1 MKFNKHTIYIG
12 LFAILYLIVAFSSF
26 WHAVAFFGLANNSWM
41 SVILAFAFEVG
52 QAAVLFSLLT
62 SKKDRGR
69 IMPWVLMSMFT
80 LVQVI
85 GNVYSSYKYI
95 ITNSV
100 DNLRY
105 FKEPIFIW
113 TDLPNDQANV
123 IIVYLVG
130 ALLPI
135 AALLLTSMIT
145 NYLTDVE
152 EDKNTSLMDKENQ
165 EKFEKVLDE
174 APEAPMVLNEGDS
187 LLNQNSMLHMENQG
201 LTESNQKKDEEIEQL
216 KEQLHQT
223 EEDHDKMVNEKF
235 ATEKKFDE
243 LLHDYTEQNKEF
255 HQLKEELKSKQELI
269 DSQNQKINDLDKENQ
284 ELVKEKFDKEPKED
298 EYLEKHNSL
307 KEYDNEEE
315 IREDGLE
322 ENGQI
327 NEEGIEGDERKEDE
341 SNNIRPESS
350 EKIIDEEDD
359 RKEDKLDNEGQRP
372 LETTNGQTKETI
384 SEIPNTNDEGSIKEE
399 DTKSNGLVGDKED
412 IGIID
417 ENLKVA
423 DALMGGNILS
433 RSKKYSHF
441 INNNKK

>member
-1 MKFNKHTIYIG
+1 MKFNKHLIYIS

-41 SVILAFAFEVG
+41 SIILAFAFEVG

-145 NYLTDVE
+145 NYLTDIE
-152 EDKNTSLMDKENQ
+152 ENKKESTFLNT
-165 EKFEKVLDE
+165 
-174 APEAPMVLNEGDS
+174 EGDS
-187 LLNQNSMLHMENQG
+187 LLNQNSILNMENQG
-201 LTESNQKKDEEIEQL
+201 LHESLD
-216 KEQLHQT
+216 
-223 EEDHDKMVNEKF
+223 
-235 ATEKKFDE
+235 
-243 LLHDYTEQNKEF
+243 NKEKELEK
-255 HQLKEELKSKQELI
+255 LKEELKSKPEKVLQQEFSI
-269 DSQNQKINDLDKENQ
+269 PTKSIEFDDEQNQGDLNKENEQ
-284 ELVKEKFDKEPKED
+284 
-298 EYLEKHNSL
+298 
-307 KEYDNEEE
+307 
-315 IREDGLE
+315 G
-322 ENGQI
+322 
-327 NEEGIEGDERKEDE
+327 
-341 SNNIRPESS
+341 
-350 EKIIDEEDD
+350 
-359 RKEDKLDNEGQRP
+359 EDKLDNEGQRP
-372 LETTNGQTKETI
+372 LETIDKQTEKII
-384 SEIPNTNDEGSIKEE
+384 SEDSHSNDEEPIKGE
-399 DTKSNGLVGDKED
+399 DTKSNTEVT
-412 IGIID
+412 D

-423 DALMGGNILS
+423 DALMGGNILN
-433 RSKKYSHF
+433 KPKIESHF
-441 INNNKK
+441 INNKK